1 MGKKLKQASPTK
13 FYVAKFFPLGFA
25 FLHFIVALALAS
37 NFENTPKNTA
47 AVVIF
52 ICLGCIF
59 LVVYFFLSEAL
70 RRVAIGKNKVVV
82 IETDKNQHL
91 GWDDVKSIELIP
103 VFNVYKL
110 KIKNARKPIYF
121 LPSKNIEPAYDLL
134 ATDTS
139 KMGDIVNKYKKR
151 LDI

>member
-1 MGKKLKQASPTK
+1 MGKLKQANPVK
-13 FYVAKFFPLGFA
+13 FYFAKFFPLGFA
-25 FLHFIVALALAS
+25 FLHLIVALALATS
-37 NFENTPKNTA
+37 FETTPKNTA

-52 ICLGCIF
+52 ISLGCIF
-59 LVVYFFLSEAL
+59 LVVFFFLSEAL

-82 IETDKNQHL
+82 IESGRNQHL
-91 GWDDVKSIELIP
+91 GWDDIKSINLIP

-110 KIKNARKPIYF
+110 KIKNTRKPIYF

-134 ATDTS
+134 AMDTS
-139 KMGDIVNKYKKR
+139 KMGDIVNRNKKK